1 VRFAAIVA
9 ALDGPMSED
18 DSVEMAQKRLA
29 LALNALDAAV
39 ERRGELDRGQE
50 ALFTQIHALGSDR
63 ARLASEL
70 DQATARSRSLEEVN
84 REVGERIERA
94 IETIRGVLQGD
105 D

>member
-1 VRFAAIVA
+1 
-9 ALDGPMSED
+9 MSED

-29 LALNALDAAV
+29 LALDALDAAV

-50 ALFTQIHALGSDR
+50 ALFTQIPARGSDR

-70 DQATARSRSLEEVN
+70 DQATARSRSLEEAN
-84 REVGERIERA
+84 REVGERIDRA